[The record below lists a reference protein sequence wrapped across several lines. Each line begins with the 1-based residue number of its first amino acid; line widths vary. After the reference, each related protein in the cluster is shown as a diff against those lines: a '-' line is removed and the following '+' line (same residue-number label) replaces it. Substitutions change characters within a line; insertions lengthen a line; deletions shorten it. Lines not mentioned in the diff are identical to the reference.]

1 MIDKSWIYM
10 MVVRHWHM
18 LTGEMETVEAQFF
31 ETFKV
36 RLDEALGNLIYP

>member
-1 MIDKSWIYM
+1 MINKSWIYL

-18 LTGEMETVEAQFF
+18 LTGEMEMVEDQSF

-36 RLDEALGNLIYP
+36 RLDEVLGNLIYL